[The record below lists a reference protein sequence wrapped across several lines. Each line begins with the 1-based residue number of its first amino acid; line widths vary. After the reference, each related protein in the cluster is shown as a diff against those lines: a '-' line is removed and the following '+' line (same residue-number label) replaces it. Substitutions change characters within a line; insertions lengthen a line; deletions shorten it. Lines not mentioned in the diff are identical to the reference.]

1 MCRIL
6 EISFGDAMTHP
17 KLPVLLIVLLL
28 IPSSLLGQV
37 FSKVGVVDFERAVVE
52 STEGKKSSV
61 KFNAKL
67 EERQKEV
74 EKRQKEL
81 EEAQNKL
88 RTQER
93 VLSDAAKADLQRD
106 IDRRQTEL
114 TRVNEDAQKELGAL
128 RDELLRP
135 VADLAS
141 RILKAYASDQG
152 YTIIID
158 VSNPGN
164 NVIWANPAAD
174 ITTELIRRID
184 AEIAKLP
191 PRGK

>member
-1 MCRIL
+1 
-6 EISFGDAMTHP
+6 MTHP
-17 KLPVLLIVLLL
+17 KLPVLLMVLLL
-28 IPSSLLGQV
+28 IPSPLLGQV

-106 IDRRQTEL
+106 IDKSEEHTSEL
-114 TRVNEDAQKELGAL
+114 QSL
-128 RDELLRP
+128 RH
-135 VADLAS
+135 
-141 RILKAYASDQG
+141 
-152 YTIIID
+152 
-158 VSNPGN
+158 
-164 NVIWANPAAD
+164 
-174 ITTELIRRID
+174 
-184 AEIAKLP
+184 
-191 PRGK
+191 

>member
-1 MCRIL
+1 M
-6 EISFGDAMTHP
+6 
-17 KLPVLLIVLLL
+17 
-28 IPSSLLGQV
+28 
-37 FSKVGVVDFERAVVE
+37 
-52 STEGKKSSV
+52 
-61 KFNAKL
+61 

-74 EKRQKEL
+74 EKQQKEL

-106 IDRRQTEL
+106 IDRRQKEL

-135 VADLAS
+135 VADLAT

>member
-1 MCRIL
+1 
-6 EISFGDAMTHP
+6 MTHP

-93 VLSDAAKADLQRD
+93 VLSDAAKAD
-106 IDRRQTEL
+106 RQATDGVDPRKRGCAERAGRL
-114 TRVNEDAQKELGAL
+114 TRRTASAGCGPCQQDLESLRVRSGFHDYHRRFESREQCYLG
-128 RDELLRP
+128 E
-135 VADLAS
+135 S
-141 RILKAYASDQG
+141 C
-152 YTIIID
+152 
-158 VSNPGN
+158 
-164 NVIWANPAAD
+164 
-174 ITTELIRRID
+174 RRYHN
-184 AEIAKLP
+184 
-191 PRGK
+191 

>member
-1 MCRIL
+1 
-6 EISFGDAMTHP
+6 MTHP
-17 KLPVLLIVLLL
+17 KLPILLIVLLL
-28 IPSSLLGQV
+28 IPSSLLAQA

-52 STEGKKSSV
+52 SIEGKKSSE
-61 KFNAKL
+61 KFKAKL
-67 EERQKEV
+67 EERQKDV
-74 EKRQKEL
+74 EKRQREL

-93 VLSDAAKADLQRD
+93 VLSDAAKLELQRD

-135 VADLAS
+135 VADIAGK
-141 RILKAYASDQG
+141 ILNAYAADQG
-152 YTIIID
+152 YTMVID
-158 VSNPGN
+158 VSNPQN
-164 NVIWANPAAD
+164 NVLFVNPIAD

-184 AEIAKLP
+184 AEIAKQQAP
-191 PRGK
+191 KGK

>member
-1 MCRIL
+1 
-6 EISFGDAMTHP
+6 MTHP
-17 KLPVLLIVLLL
+17 KLPVLLMVLLL
-28 IPSSLLGQV
+28 IPSPLLGQV

-67 EERQKEV
+67 EGRQKEV
-74 EKRQKEL
+74 

-135 VADLAS
+135 VADLATK
-141 RILKAYASDQG
+141 ILNAYASDQG

>member
-1 MCRIL
+1 
-6 EISFGDAMTHP
+6 MTHP
-17 KLPVLLIVLLL
+17 KLPVLLMVLLL
-28 IPSSLLGQV
+28 IPSPLLGQV

-74 EKRQKEL
+74 EKQQKEL

-135 VADLAS
+135 VADLATK
-141 RILKAYASDQG
+141 ILKAYASGQG